1 MVIIDSLLV
10 VKRKGILVVFYPVTI
25 VSHVDAVI
33 EGKLM
38 IALVVLEIHIVIA
51 KPCGQGTG
59 HIKTGSITR
68 IKRLGNDI
76 HQDAHIAVSDRRIFV
91 VFHLLYF
98 VGGNS
103 LQVVLARH
111 RHVVDENLDGFAG
124 HTGCLAG
131 HRIGID
137 SRECSQEIL

>member
-10 VKRKGILVVFYPVTI
+10 VKRKGILVGFYPVTI

-51 KPCGQGTG
+51 KPCGQGTR
-59 HIKTGSITR
+59 HVKTGSITR
-68 IKRLGNDI
+68 IKRLGNDV

-91 VFHLLYF
+91 VFHLFYF

-111 RHVVDENLDGFAG
+111 RHIVDENLDGFAC
-124 HTGCLAG
+124 HTGCLAS